1 MEEQQQTEP
10 SVSPSYSGFNDTAT
24 LRSKAER
31 AGFPD
36 WILVYGWILVAFV
49 LFQVIASIIVF
60 AGVLLRRADITDL
73 LDPVAMT
80 DMMDVL
86 FLGNSMGQILVFGGL
101 TLLMIRF
108 VKRDSWSEFLP
119 MFTNTK
125 VWTYS
130 GLAALVVLIGGPT
143 VWLMAWLNSLVPLP
157 KVLVDLEQQ
166 QIQMIEGF
174 LKSDFNLAL
183 AIFHVALVPAVCE
196 EILYRGFA
204 LRLLQRTKTIW
215 VSILITG
222 IIFGLYHLR
231 LSQFIPL
238 ATIGIFLGWITIRSG
253 SIIPAVIAHFA
264 NNASSVTLVK
274 LMPDSPLS
282 SSVPEMPP
290 LWLALGSIVLVSALL
305 YYIHMLTI
313 EKEGHDVWKSSE

>member
-1 MEEQQQTEP
+1 MEEQQHAEP
-10 SVSPSYSGFNDTAT
+10 ASPSNSGLNETSDP
-24 LRSKAER
+24 RSKAER

-36 WILVYGWILVAFV
+36 WILIYGWILIAFV
-49 LFQVIASIIVF
+49 LFQVIASIIVL

-73 LDPVAMT
+73 LDPTSMT
-80 DMMDVL
+80 QMMDVL

-108 VKRDSWSEFLP
+108 VKRTTWSEFLP
-119 MFTNTK
+119 LVPHAR
-125 VWTYS
+125 VWIHS
-130 GLAALVVLIGGPT
+130 GWAALVVLLGAPA
-143 VWLMAWLNSLVPLP
+143 VWFFAWLNSLIPLP
-157 KVLVDLEQQ
+157 QVLVDLEQQ
-166 QIQMIEGF
+166 QTQMIESF
-174 LKSDFNLAL
+174 LKSDFNIML
-183 AIFHVALVPAVCE
+183 AIFHVALVPAICE

-238 ATIGIFLGWITIRSG
+238 ALIGIFLGWITVRSG
-253 SIIPAVIAHFA
+253 SIIPAVIAHFV
-264 NNASSVTLVK
+264 NNAFSVTLVK
-274 LMPDSPLS
+274 FMPDSPLS

-290 LWLALGSIVLVSALL
+290 LWLAFLSIVFVFALL
-305 YYIHMLTI
+305 YYLNTLTRDDGG
-313 EKEGHDVWKSSE
+313 EHVWQSTQ

>member
-1 MEEQQQTEP
+1 MEEQQQAELA
-10 SVSPSYSGFNDTAT
+10 SPSNSGLNETTAP
-24 LRSKAER
+24 RSKAER

-36 WILVYGWILVAFV
+36 WILVYGWILIAFV
-49 LFQVIASIIVF
+49 LFQVIASIIVL

-73 LDPVAMT
+73 LDPTSMT
-80 DMMDVL
+80 QMMDVL

-108 VKRDSWSEFLP
+108 VKRTSWSEFLP
-119 MFTNTK
+119 LVPHAR
-125 VWTYS
+125 VWKYS
-130 GLAALVVLIGGPT
+130 GWAALVVLLGAPA
-143 VWLMAWLNSLVPLP
+143 VWFFAWLNSLIPLP
-157 KVLVDLEQQ
+157 QVLVDLEQQ
-166 QIQMIEGF
+166 QTQMIETF
-174 LKSDFNLAL
+174 LKSDFNIML
-183 AIFHVALVPAVCE
+183 AIFHVALVPAICE

-238 ATIGIFLGWITIRSG
+238 ALIGIFLGWITVRSG
-253 SIIPAVIAHFA
+253 SIIPAVIAHFV
-264 NNASSVTLVK
+264 NNAFSVTLVK
-274 LMPDSPLS
+274 FMPDSPLS

-290 LWLALGSIVLVSALL
+290 LWLAFLSIVFVFALL
-305 YYIHMLTI
+305 YYLNTLTRDDGG
-313 EKEGHDVWKSSE
+313 EHVWQSTQ